1 MRIKFY
7 STTIAFGLAVLLFA
21 SDLNAQAS
29 RSRYDTIAS
38 TRRQADMH
46 SEILTIPNDSEKGTV
61 VFSFRLPHERLVFMK
76 EAAGENASSFV
87 ARPEILVDI
96 FKDGKMIKEESWLKE
111 KEVDTFRE
119 TKDSSLDL
127 QGHINVELEPGEY
140 AYRIGIRDNR
150 TEEASYSPGRP
161 FVLADP
167 SDFTIGTAMYASDV
181 EIGSDWISAD
191 RHNIGK
197 KIPFGSESY
206 AVVPFSLA
214 EGVQLDDVKVTYSL
228 REMDADQLYK
238 MSKKRRRVMQ
248 KQMKANQGRKN
259 KETKL
264 VMEYQNDEDA
274 KGSQVVDE
282 LVDPSKI
289 YFLNST
295 SIGEASAEKLTLN
308 VSATDQGQYV
318 AIINLGGGRLE
329 NGTYQFDVFVEQ
341 DGETKQSRNRFVTY
355 WKNMPLS
362 LYDAELAMKVL
373 APLVGRKAANK
384 LAKGDRK
391 EVIQKFREFWKE
403 RDPSPGTVYNEL
415 MEEYYS
421 RVDYAAAEYRS
432 QGRRAR
438 TATDNDRA
446 KTYIIQGPP
455 DKIEREFPNDGGV
468 VETWSYPDGSVYT
481 FRAYS
486 SLDEYELVKKASKS

>member
-1 MRIKFY
+1 MRNNFY
-7 STTIAFGLAVLLFA
+7 SSIAFGFAALLFV
-21 SDLNAQAS
+21 SDLSAQAS
-29 RSRYDTIAS
+29 RGRYDTIAS

-46 SEILTIPNDSEKGTV
+46 SEILTIPNDTESGTV
-61 VFSFRLPHERLVFMK
+61 IFSFRLPHERLVFMK

-96 FKDGKMIKEESWLKE
+96 FKDGKLIKEETWLKE
-111 KEVDTFRE
+111 KKVDAFEE
-119 TKDSSLDL
+119 TKDPNQDL
-127 QGHINVELEPGEY
+127 QGFINVELEPGEY

-161 FVLADP
+161 FVLANP
-167 SDFTIGTAMYASDV
+167 SEFTVGSAMYASAV

-206 AVVPFSLA
+206 AVVPFSLG
-214 EGVQLDDVKVTYSL
+214 ENVSIDDVNITYSL
-228 REMDADQLYK
+228 REMDADQLFK
-238 MSKKRRRVMQ
+238 MSKKRRRVME
-248 KQMKANQGRKN
+248 KQMKANRGRKN

-264 VMEYQNDEDA
+264 VMEYQTDEDA
-274 KGSQVVDE
+274 KGSQVVDKPIE
-282 LVDPSKI
+282 SSQI
-289 YFLNST
+289 YFLNAN
-295 SIGEASAEKLTLN
+295 SIGEASAEKLTFN
-308 VSATDQGQYV
+308 MASSDEGQYV
-318 AIINLGGGRLE
+318 AIIDLDGGQLE
-329 NGTYQFDVFVEQ
+329 NGTYQFDLVIEK
-341 DGETKQSRNRFVTY
+341 DGKKEQSRNRFLTY

-362 LYDAELAMKVL
+362 LYDPEVAMKVL
-373 APLVGRKAANK
+373 EPLVGRKAANK

-391 EVIQKFREFWKE
+391 EVIEKFRQFWKE

-421 RVDYAAAEYRS
+421 RVDYAATEFRS

-455 DKIEREFPNDGGV
+455 DNIEREFPNDGGV
-468 VETWSYPDGSVYT
+468 IEVWSYSDGSVYT

-486 SLDEYELVKKASKS
+486 SLDDYELINKASKS